1 MALFIS
7 EIIGIMNQFK
17 EYGSESLEHVGI
29 LWEFDNK

>member
-7 EIIGIMNQFK
+7 EIIGAINKFK

-29 LWEFDNK
+29 L

>member
-7 EIIGIMNQFK
+7 EIIGAINQFK

-29 LWEFDNK
+29 L

>member
-29 LWEFDNK
+29 L